1 MNENKQAILDA
12 LVECLRLTM
21 DQQDLLNLQYD
32 EKREVVWITWENGN
46 KPVNVAMD
54 SGIAMIRDVL
64 NAMR

>member
-12 LVECLRLTM
+12 LVECLRLTR

-32 EKREVVWITWENGN
+32 EKREVVWITWESGN

>member
-12 LVECLRLTM
+12 LVECLRLTR

-46 KPVNVAMD
+46 KSVNVAMD